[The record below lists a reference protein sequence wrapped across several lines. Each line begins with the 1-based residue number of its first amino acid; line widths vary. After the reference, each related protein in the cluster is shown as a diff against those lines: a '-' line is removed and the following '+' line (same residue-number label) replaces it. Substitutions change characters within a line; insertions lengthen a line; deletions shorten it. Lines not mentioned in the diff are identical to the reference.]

1 MIKKDRDELVLI
13 LKDRIAE
20 LSREKESLMKQ
31 NFDLQN
37 ALMSIRSPEAYR
49 DMQRDM
55 IPIDPRDEEL
65 LEKQRVYANMLP
77 KALKAIEGPIFD
89 GIDDMIKSLGVVISR
104 DEGIKSESLHQNSE
118 S

>member
-1 MIKKDRDELVLI
+1 
-13 LKDRIAE
+13 
-20 LSREKESLMKQ
+20 MKQ

-49 DMQRDM
+49 DIQRDM
-55 IPIDPRDEEL
+55 VPIDPKNEEI

-77 KALKAIEGPIFD
+77 KALKAIESPIFESV
-89 GIDDMIKSLGVVISR
+89 DDMIAALGGVITR